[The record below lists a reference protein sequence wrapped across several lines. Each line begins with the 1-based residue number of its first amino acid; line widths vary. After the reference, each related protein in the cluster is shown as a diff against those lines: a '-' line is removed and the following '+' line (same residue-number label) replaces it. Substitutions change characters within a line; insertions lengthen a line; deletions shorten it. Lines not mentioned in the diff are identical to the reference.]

1 MQFARV
7 ALNGGDVRILTQLP
21 VKLLHVYVNS
31 IDSRCA
37 MLEQAV
43 CEAAVRGANI
53 QTNAAARVNGK
64 VFQCAFQ
71 LQTATADEFPR
82 SADNF
87 NAGVIR
93 NGHASLSRSLAFH
106 LNFTSENHGYSFL
119 GRVGEASLNE
129 KKIEPFA
136 SCSWFHDAS
145 NNQARRS
152 TRNSAIS
159 RIRTARS
166 KEGSS

>member
-1 MQFARV
+1 MKFARV

-21 VKLLHVYVNS
+21 VKLLHVQVNGV
-31 IDSRCA
+31 DSRCA

-43 CEAAVRGANI
+43 CEAAVRGADI

-64 VFQCAFQ
+64 VFQRAFQ
-71 LQTATADEFPR
+71 LQTATADEFLR

-106 LNFTSENHGYSFL
+106 LHLTGADHAHSFL
-119 GRVGEASLNE
+119 GRVGGASLDE
-129 KKIEPFA
+129 KKLAPI
-136 SCSWFHDAS
+136 
-145 NNQARRS
+145 
-152 TRNSAIS
+152 
-159 RIRTARS
+159 
-166 KEGSS
+166 